1 MRSRLHQVEVL
12 ISPSVPL
19 EALFEFFPRPVVCHP
34 SVLIPLAYVSNS
46 KMFLVAFSIPID
58 GKGFVTILT

>member
-46 KMFLVAFSIPID
+46 NVFRNVFDSN
-58 GKGFVTILT
+58 